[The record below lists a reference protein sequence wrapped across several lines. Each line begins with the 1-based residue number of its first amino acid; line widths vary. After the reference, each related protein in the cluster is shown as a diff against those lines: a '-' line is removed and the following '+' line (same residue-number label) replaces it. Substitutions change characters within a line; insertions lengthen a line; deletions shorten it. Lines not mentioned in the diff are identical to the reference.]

1 MRLCKTAYRSHTYNG
16 TSQEDYVES
25 EEERFQMEQGAG
37 TSKGQQT
44 QESAPGPEEAN
55 AAWSEWNKSD

>member
-1 MRLCKTAYRSHTYNG
+1 
-16 TSQEDYVES
+16 
-25 EEERFQMEQGAG
+25 MEQGAG

-55 AAWSEWNKSD
+55 NAAWSEWNKSD